1 MKVPTFQSL
10 HLWTMAPELWVLAT
24 SIVVLV
30 VALFMSD
37 EHTLTPLVIG
47 IAGLVG
53 AFWQSAAMLGVHTT
67 GFYGFIA
74 ADHVGAVINLVVIA
88 SALVAL
94 ALSPGEVEHG
104 PEYVALTLWAAIGMM
119 VLGSATNLLT
129 LFIGIEVLSLPLY
142 ILTGFHRRSA
152 LSGEASVKYLLLGAF
167 SSGFLLYGSAFLYGD
182 TGTLFFTRMAYVLT
196 QAPGAVN
203 VYLYLGM
210 SLVLVGLSFKLAVI
224 PFHMWVPD
232 VYEGAP
238 TPVTAFMS
246 VGTKAAAFAA
256 FLRVFL
262 TALPPT
268 IVPWQHA
275 IWFLA
280 VLTMLGGNLMALGQP
295 NLKRMLGYSGIAHA
309 GYLLVALVAATS
321 RGVDAGLFYLL
332 AYGAM
337 NLGAFA
343 VIVAL
348 SHGAEEG
355 ADISAYRGLFFRRP
369 VLASLMT
376 LFLFSLASV
385 PPTAGFAGK
394 FYILQSAVGAG
405 DLSLAIVVIVA
416 TMISFYYY
424 FRVIVA
430 MFTRTEA
437 AEPRAPVAAIPLVRG
452 LVVAS
457 LVVAALGTLEFGI
470 FPGGLSHVAQASTR
484 ILSGL

>member
-1 MKVPTFQSL
+1 MKVPTFAAL
-10 HLWTMAPELWVLAT
+10 HLWTLAPELWVLAT
-24 SIVVLV
+24 SILVLL
-30 VALFMSD
+30 VALFLR
-37 EHTLTPLVIG
+37 EEQTLPPLVIG
-47 IAGLVG
+47 IVGLLG
-53 AFWQSAAMLGVHTT
+53 AFWQSAAMLGAHTT

-74 ADHVGAVINLVVIA
+74 ADHVGAVINLVIIG
-88 SALVAL
+88 SALFAL

-104 PEYVALTLWAAIGMM
+104 PEYVSLVLWAAIGMM
-119 VLGSATNLLT
+119 VLGSATNLMT
-129 LFIGIEVLSLPLY
+129 LFIGVEVLSLPLY
-142 ILTGFHRRSA
+142 ILTGFHRHSA
-152 LSGEASVKYLLLGAF
+152 LSGEGSVKYLLLGAF

-182 TGTLFFTRMAYVLT
+182 TGTLTFTRMAYVLT
-196 QAPGAVN
+196 QAPGALN

-210 SLVLVGLSFKLAVI
+210 SLLLVGLAFKLAII
-224 PFHMWVPD
+224 PFHMWTPD

-268 IVPWQHA
+268 IVPWQHVL
-275 IWFLA
+275 WFLA
-280 VLTMLGGNLMALGQP
+280 VLTMLGGNLLALGQS
-295 NLKRMLGYSGIAHA
+295 NLKRMLAYSGIAHA
-309 GYLLVALVAATS
+309 GYLLVALVAASS
-321 RGVDAGLFYLL
+321 RGVSAGLYYLA
-332 AYGAM
+332 AYGVM

-348 SHGAEEG
+348 SRGAEEG

-369 VLASLMT
+369 VLAGLMT

-394 FYILQSAVGAG
+394 FYILQSAVAAG
-405 DLSLAIVVIVA
+405 DLSLAIVVVVA

-424 FRVIVA
+424 FKVIVL
-430 MFTRTEA
+430 MFTRVEEA
-437 AEPRAPVAAIPLVRG
+437 QPQGLAAAVPGMRG

-457 LVVAALGTLEFGI
+457 LLVAAVGSLEFGV
-470 FPGGLSHVAQASTR
+470 FPGGLAHVAQASTR
-484 ILSGL
+484 LLSGL